1 MESFAAEHDR
11 EQCAGGKLLGWPL
24 LVIAVS
30 AFAVVVP
37 FFWLGTPS
45 GHDFEFHVHSW
56 MEVRSQWHQGIVYPR
71 WAALAYYGY
80 GEARFIFYPPAS
92 WMLGAIL
99 SLVLPWGIVPA
110 AYIWV
115 CLTLSGCS
123 MFLLARRWL
132 TQRDAIF
139 AAALFAVNPYYIVI
153 VYWRSAFAELLA
165 GALVPLVLICLLEI
179 EESKRA
185 WIWLA
190 CVVAAGE
197 LTNAPAA
204 LMINFSVAL
213 LAVVMACQR
222 RSWKIIGWAALAG
235 LVGTTL
241 AGFYVFP
248 AWYEQ
253 RWVNIGQVLSVG
265 VRPQDNFLF
274 TKIADAD
281 HNRFNLLISIVA
293 CAEIAAVE
301 LAALVAFKRRTQNR
315 ACWMAVIWAGL
326 STLLMFSVAS
336 ALWSHVPLLEFVQL
350 PWRWLLCVD
359 VALALL
365 VTMAW
370 GRWRWRAVVLM
381 GFLVILAVV
390 WHRVQPP
397 WWDKKADILEMLDQ
411 QQSRAG
417 YEGTDEYV
425 PIAADPYEIKP
436 TGPRLELSDG
446 NTKGFEI
453 QKWAAEQKE
462 FSVNVPLP
470 GQVTVRLFN
479 YPAWEVRV
487 NGQTAGPE
495 TKEGSGEMLIP
506 VSAGMNHVDIRLGP
520 TWDRKLGGIVSLIS
534 LVGLVGLIG
543 ILR

>member
-1 MESFAAEHDR
+1 M
-11 EQCAGGKLLGWPL
+11 
-24 LVIAVS
+24 LVIALC

-80 GEARFIFYPPAS
+80 GEARFLFYPPAS

-99 SLVLPWGIVPA
+99 SLVLPWGIVPS

-132 TQRDAIF
+132 GLPDAIF
-139 AAALFAVNPYYIVI
+139 ASALFAVNPYYIVV

-165 GALVPLVLICLLEI
+165 GALVPLVLVYLLEI

-190 CVVAAGE
+190 CVVAAGA

-213 LAVVMACQR
+213 LAVVLAYQR
-222 RSWKIIGWAALAG
+222 RAWKILAWATLAG
-235 LVGTTL
+235 LAGT
-241 AGFYVFP
+241 AVAAFYVFP

-265 VRPQDNFLF
+265 VRPHDNFLF

-293 CAEIAAVE
+293 CAEIAVVAAAAV
-301 LAALVAFKRRTQNR
+301 ALFKRRTQIR
-315 ACWMAVIWAGL
+315 VRGIALIWAGL
-326 STLLMFSVAS
+326 SALLMVSVS
-336 ALWSHVPLLEFVQL
+336 SVLWNHVPLLEFVQL

-365 VTMAW
+365 VTMTW
-370 GRWRWRAVVLM
+370 SRWRWRAVVVL
-381 GFLVILAVV
+381 GFLVILTVV

-425 PIAADPYEIKP
+425 PIAADPYEIRP

-446 NTKGFEI
+446 STQGFDL
-453 QKWAAEQKE
+453 QRWAAEQKE
-462 FSVNVPLP
+462 FSVNVPQP
-470 GQVTVRLFN
+470 EQVTVRLFN

-487 NGQTAGPE
+487 NGKVIETE

-506 VSAGMNHVDIRLGP
+506 VSAGMNHVEIRFDR
-520 TWDRKLGGIVSLIS
+520 TWDRKLGGIISLIA
-534 LVGLVGLIG
+534 LAGLVVLIG
-543 ILR
+543 ILQ